1 MSQPEDVPL
10 PLETIRQRRMRTWL
24 IVVLVIEF
32 VLLAAYSIT
41 LWDITSGR
49 SVSAKNLQL
58 GTVRQ
63 GTFPILIRSPGTLEP
78 RIERWVTSNVGGTVQ
93 RLFVH
98 PGSRVNVNSP
108 LLSLSNPKVLVQ
120 ARKAQYVLTR
130 TIAQQKV
137 QKATM
142 DDQLYALE
150 GQLATYKTQADSAE
164 MRLKADLSLL
174 RESVISR
181 LQYETDQLTA
191 RNSAELVASMKRRIL
206 AFRRSYR
213 AQLQGEQS
221 MIASARTALLAAQAD
236 VAALQPKAGMSGE
249 VQTVS
254 VQAGARLKSGGAI
267 ARIANIHTLNVIL
280 SVSPE
285 DAGEIA
291 RGQEA
296 EVRLSIPEEP
306 VLHGAVQRVSPKVVH
321 GEVPVT
327 IRLHGK
333 LPQIA
338 RPQLPVTVVIRAGQ
352 LAHALY
358 VATPE
363 GAREDREGKVYVL
376 SQGGH
381 KATRRLVHFGLASSA
396 GIQILSG
403 LKAGERIVLSGT
415 PHWDETMKIRP

>member
-1 MSQPEDVPL
+1 
-10 PLETIRQRRMRTWL
+10 MRTWL

-221 MIASARTALLAAQAD
+221 MIASARTALLAARAD

-296 EVRLSIPEEP
+296 EVRLSIPE
-306 VLHGAVQRVSPKVVH
+306 
-321 GEVPVT
+321 VP
-327 IRLHGK
+327 
-333 LPQIA
+333 
-338 RPQLPVTVVIRAGQ
+338 
-352 LAHALY
+352 
-358 VATPE
+358 
-363 GAREDREGKVYVL
+363 
-376 SQGGH
+376 
-381 KATRRLVHFGLASSA
+381 
-396 GIQILSG
+396 
-403 LKAGERIVLSGT
+403 
-415 PHWDETMKIRP
+415 

>member
-10 PLETIRQRRMRTWL
+10 PLETIRQRRLRTWL

-63 GTFPILIRSPGTLEP
+63 GAFPILIRSAGTLEP
-78 RIERWVTSNVGGTVQ
+78 RIERWVTSSVGGTVQ

-98 PGSRVNVNSP
+98 PGSRVKVNSP
-108 LLSLSNPKVLVQ
+108 LLVLSNPKLLVQ

-130 TIAQQKV
+130 AIAQQKV

-150 GQLATYKTQADSAE
+150 GQLATFKTQADSAQ
-164 MRLKADLSLL
+164 MRLKADSSLL

-206 AFRRSYR
+206 AFRRSYK
-213 AQLQGEQS
+213 AQIQGEQS
-221 MIASARTALLAAQAD
+221 LIASARTALVAAQAD
-236 VAALQPKAGMSGE
+236 VTALQPKAGMSGE

-267 ARIANIHTLNVIL
+267 ARIANIHALNVIL

-296 EVRLSIPEEP
+296 KVRLSIPEEP
-306 VLHGAVQRVSPKVVH
+306 VLHGIVQRVSPKVVH

-333 LPQIA
+333 LPRIA

-363 GAREDREGKVYVL
+363 GAQEDKEGKVYVL

-381 KATRRLVHFGLASSA
+381 KAIRRLVHFGLASSV